1 MKNEA
6 RPPRRL
12 AYTWHCVVR
21 NAKSYNL
28 SALLSSWRLLLYY
41 ACADGPQFSVI
52 SPAEKCRK
60 CLPRGPAR
68 SISKRGALCFSSHVT
83 RGFRNIQKQE
93 TIRLK
98 AVQLLADKNTRSQT
112 LKCSWRKLT
121 KIIWRLNGVVLR
133 GHEDPSYLHLVSL
146 FRWGKRFWDA
156 FVRNKGGGTRKNTRM
171 VALRDVVETFR

>member
-1 MKNEA
+1 MRKVTTFQHCCRHEDCCCTMHVLTVHSSVSSPLLKNVA
-6 RPPRRL
+6 NAYPVGPL
-12 AYTWHCVVR
+12 AQY
-21 NAKSYNL
+21 L
-28 SALLSSWRLLLYY
+28 
-41 ACADGPQFSVI
+41 
-52 SPAEKCRK
+52 
-60 CLPRGPAR
+60 
-68 SISKRGALCFSSHVT
+68 KRGALCFSSHVT